1 MEWNVWLLAF
11 LLSTANNLLSRFVV
25 LISRNLLYFFSSFL
39 YVNYKF
45 RTGFEVNLGTCQNRH
60 QMTVSMTVDLPAF
73 YF

>member
-45 RTGFEVNLGTCQNRH
+45 RTGFEVNLG
-60 QMTVSMTVDLPAF
+60 DLSE
-73 YF
+73 